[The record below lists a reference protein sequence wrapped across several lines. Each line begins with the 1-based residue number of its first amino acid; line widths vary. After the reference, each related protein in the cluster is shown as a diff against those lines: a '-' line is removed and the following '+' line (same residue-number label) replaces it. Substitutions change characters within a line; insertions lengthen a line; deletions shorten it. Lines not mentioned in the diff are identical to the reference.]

1 MARCSALATPA
12 PLGKRCPC
20 QAKCKTFTQSPA
32 AEFRTQ
38 SFRVGAML
46 QNESIRRFSTK
57 LGSEAIRVG
66 QAHGY
71 QLEEILHLPPEAIAR
86 TGE

>member
-1 MARCSALATPA
+1 
-12 PLGKRCPC
+12 
-20 QAKCKTFTQSPA
+20 
-32 AEFRTQ
+32 
-38 SFRVGAML
+38 ML

-71 QLEEILHLPPEAIAR
+71 QLEEILNLPPEAIAR